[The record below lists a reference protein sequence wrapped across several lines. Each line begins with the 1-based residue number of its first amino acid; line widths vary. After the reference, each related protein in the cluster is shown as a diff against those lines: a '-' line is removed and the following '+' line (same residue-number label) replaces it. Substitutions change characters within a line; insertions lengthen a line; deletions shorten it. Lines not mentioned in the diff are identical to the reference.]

1 LKNFVNGQLTLNPQP
16 TALEDRVCHIRMLA
30 YGTPADELDENLK
43 LAAST
48 TLECLGKWRNS
59 LQGPQTNHAS
69 FYDPAKLQLPYLI
82 LISFSFPSMAL
93 PLHLQLT
100 PS

>member
-1 LKNFVNGQLTLNPQP
+1 MQH
-16 TALEDRVCHIRMLA
+16 ALLITCIGLPASPHNLQVCAAR
-30 YGTPADELDENLK
+30 
-43 LAAST
+43 LAAMQVI
-48 TLECLGKWRNS
+48 LIRIIILRGNS

-69 FYDPAKLQLPYLI
+69 FYGPAKLQLPYLT